1 MKLVTEGQNNDSGQE
16 QKKVRIHSHNHN
28 HSHDH
33 SHGNGNLLTAFILNF
48 SFCIIELV
56 GGLLTNSVAILSD
69 ALHDFGDSLSI
80 GLALYLQKISGRKPD
95 SKYTYGYK
103 RFTILSALI
112 NSVVLLTGS
121 IIIITESIKR
131 MMNPSQPDAKGML
144 ILAII
149 GVIVNGA
156 AFLRLSKSKSLNERV
171 VSLHMMEDV
180 LGWVAV
186 LIGSVIMIFV
196 EIPVLDSILSVAI
209 SVYIIYNVFNNL
221 KKALRVLLQGKP
233 SEIDE
238 ESIKKALLELPKVK
252 RLHDLHIWSMDTE
265 YMVLTVHLVVEDNIK
280 KEEQQS
286 IRTAAHD
293 ILKALDIQHS
303 TIEIEN
309 NSESCEWCD

>member
-1 MKLVTEGQNNDSGQE
+1 V
-16 QKKVRIHSHNHN
+16 
-28 HSHDH
+28 
-33 SHGNGNLLTAFILNF
+33 TAFILNF
-48 SFCIIELV
+48 TFCIIELI

-80 GLALYLQKISGRKPD
+80 GLALYLQKISGKKPD

-131 MMNPSQPDAKGML
+131 MLNPSEPDAKGML

-156 AFLRLSKSKSLNERV
+156 AFLKLSKSKSLNERV

-186 LIGSVIMIFV
+186 LIGSIIMIFV
-196 EIPVLDSILSVAI
+196 DVPVLDSVLSIGI
-209 SVYIIYNVFNNL
+209 SIYIIYNVYNNL
-221 KKALRVLLQGKP
+221 RKALRVLLQGKP
-233 SEIDE
+233 TDVDE
-238 ESIKKALLELPKVK
+238 EEVKKALLELPGVK
-252 RLHDLHIWSMDTE
+252 NLHDLHIWSMDSE
-265 YMVLTVHLVVEDNIK
+265 YMVLTVHLVVNDDIQ
-280 KEEQQS
+280 KEEQQAL
-286 IRTAAHD
+286 RTAAHD
-293 ILKALDIQHS
+293 ILKELEIQHS

-309 NSESCEWCD
+309 YSENCEWCC

>member
-1 MKLVTEGQNNDSGQE
+1 MKPGDIEHKNA
-16 QKKVRIHSHNHN
+16 QKSSHNHNHNHN

-33 SHGNGNLLTAFILNF
+33 SHGSGNLLTAFILNF

-80 GLALYLQKISGRKPD
+80 GLALYLQKVSKRKPD

-156 AFLRLSKSKSLNERV
+156 AFIRLRRSKSLNERV

-196 EIPVLDSILSVAI
+196 EVPVLDSILSIAI
-209 SVYIIYNVFNNL
+209 SFYIIYNVYNNL
-221 KKALRVLLQGKP
+221 RKALRVLLQGKP

-238 ESIKKALLELPKVK
+238 ESIKDALLKLPKVK
-252 RLHDLHIWSMDTE
+252 SLHDLHIWSMDSE
-265 YMVLTVHLVVEDNIK
+265 YMVLTVHLVVEDNTQ
-280 KEEQQS
+280 KEEQQALRS
-286 IRTAAHD
+286 AAHD
-293 ILKALDIQHS
+293 ILKEMDIQHS

-309 NSESCEWCD
+309 NSENCEWCE

>member
-1 MKLVTEGQNNDSGQE
+1 MKPVANDQNNV
-16 QKKVRIHSHNHN
+16 QKKSHNHN

-33 SHGNGNLLTAFILNF
+33 SHGNENLLTAFILNL

-80 GLALYLQKISGRKPD
+80 GLALYLQKISKRKPD

-149 GVIVNGA
+149 GVIVNGV

-186 LIGSVIMIFV
+186 LIGSIIMIFV
-196 EIPVLDSILSVAI
+196 EVPVLDSILSIAI
-209 SVYIIYNVFNNL
+209 SVYIIYNVYNNL
-221 KKALRVLLQGKP
+221 RKALRVLLQGKP

-238 ESIKKALLELPKVK
+238 ESIKNALLELPNVK
-252 RLHDLHIWSMDTE
+252 CLHDLHIWSMDSE
-265 YMVLTVHLVVEDNIK
+265 YMVLTVHLVVEDNIQ
-280 KEEQQS
+280 KEEQQALRS
-286 IRTAAHD
+286 AAHD
-293 ILKALDIQHS
+293 ILKSLDIQHS

-309 NSESCEWCD
+309 NSENCEWCE